1 MRSSALLWLAA
12 LMVIALAAPGE
23 SEGGPPP
30 GPPGRTPLQALAA
43 SLWSYLARPPPPTSS
58 APGGSGPATTLWRQ
72 QPGRA
77 CSRTTNDNGRGGFGS
92 QSPATTAKRHAH
104 DATASWA
111 HGPAGSSGPPPWRS
125 MAPPVAK
132 AVIPDPPAGPA
143 PSHTAETPETTPVV
157 DLTSAPPP
165 PAETMNHTVDLRIC
179 KLCQKQTYA
188 GRGQCFN
195 KNCEPW
201 IYNGSSFYVWAAP
214 SK

>member
-1 MRSSALLWLAA
+1 MRSSALWLAA

-30 GPPGRTPLQALAA
+30 GPPADPLQALAA
-43 SLWSYLARPPPPTSS
+43 SLWGYLARPPPPTGS
-58 APGGSGPATTLWRQ
+58 APGNGGSGPATT
-72 QPGRA
+72 PK
-77 CSRTTNDNGRGGFGS
+77 
-92 QSPATTAKRHAH
+92 ATTPMPPIARAGMAAGPPGGPMGEAGLAAKAPPLLPSGTPMTPPPPGHM
-104 DATASWA
+104 D
-111 HGPAGSSGPPPWRS
+111 PPGSSGPPPWRI

-132 AVIPDPPAGPA
+132 AVIPDPPAVPA
-143 PSHTAETPETTPVV
+143 PSHTAETPETPPVV

-195 KNCEPW
+195 KNCEPG
-201 IYNGSSFYVWAAP
+201 I
-214 SK
+214 

>member
-30 GPPGRTPLQALAA
+30 GPPGRPAPGLGCKPVVIPGAA
-43 SLWSYLARPPPPTSS
+43 SASYKQCPWGLW
-58 APGGSGPATTLWRQ
+58 PGDNAYGANSRG
-72 QPGRA
+72 GHG
-77 CSRTTNDNGRGGFGS
+77 SRTTNDNGRGGFGS
-92 QSPATTAKRHAH
+92 QSPPLLPSGTPMTPPPPGHMAH
-104 DATASWA
+104 
-111 HGPAGSSGPPPWRS
+111 AGSSGPPPWRS

-132 AVIPDPPAGPA
+132 AVIPDPPA

-157 DLTSAPPP
+157 DLTTTSAPPP